1 MEMSTNEPVS
11 NEPASVTLQVYWAMI
26 VRRKWLIIASI
37 LAGTVVAGVLCL
49 VLPKSYRSSTLI
61 VIENQ
66 KIPDDYVK
74 GIGGASVEER
84 LSLIQQQVMSRTL
97 LSQIIE
103 EFKLYEGK
111 LGQEIL
117 ESSIEKMRKA
127 IKVETVGTIGARGK
141 SVETITIS
149 FSNKDPKTAMGVTAK
164 LGSLFIEEN
173 LKVREQLVTGVS
185 TFLEQELH
193 DAKQALEA
201 QEQAISLYKSK
212 HIGLLPEQMEANLR
226 SLDRLQADLNAT
238 DELTRSLTDK
248 VSLVEK
254 SIKEYEANGTTHS
267 ASGSTATSHIGMDPL
282 IGRLR
287 EMERNLTT
295 LLASDYT
302 ETYPDIVEARQ
313 EIKSLKKQLAAKYGD
328 PGEEKDGDTAKAFDP
343 YLREL
348 IKQRNELRV
357 ELSSVKDR
365 RRRLAEHLKEFEYRV
380 EQTPSREQDMMI
392 LKRDYENMQKN
403 YQALLD
409 KRLNAHVAENLEK
422 RQKGEQFR
430 VMDPANFPQKLDS
443 PNLLLI
449 MALGLLGGCGL
460 GVGLAIGLD
469 QLNPTFTRREDAER
483 LQGIRVLAAIPNFHS
498 MHPQI
503 SQQSKSSLLG
513 ADVNPTMP
521 AVQAGWRYP
530 AWIRGV
536 RDERT
541 ISSQLNLVAKWQ
553 PHSIAAEQY
562 RTAATKLLLST
573 EGHGST
579 VLEVT
584 SALKGEGKTT
594 TVVNLGYT
602 LARNLG
608 RKTLLIDCDFRC
620 PALHEYVTIPAQ
632 AGLIELLNGEASL
645 EDCLSVIDEVP
656 CSILS
661 IGRTGED
668 FNELT
673 RIQQLKAILPRIRMN
688 FDYVIIN
695 APPVL
700 PSASVGI
707 LASLADFH
715 IMVIRAGTTPKH
727 VVKQAFKMLGLT
739 GVTHVILNAVEGKSM
754 PTYMYGYPMFHNASD
769 KQSIESTAK

>member
-1 MEMSTNEPVS
+1 MNTNEPVS
-11 NEPASVTLQVYWAMI
+11 NEPASVTVQVYWAMI
-26 VRRKWLIIASI
+26 VRRKWLLISSI
-37 LAGTVVAGVLCL
+37 LAGIAVAGILCL

-84 LSLIQQQVMSRTL
+84 LTLIQQQVMSRTL

-111 LGQEIL
+111 LGLEIL

-149 FSNKDPKTAMGVTAK
+149 FSNKDPKTAMEVTAK

-201 QEQAISLYKSK
+201 QEQAISQYKSK

-267 ASGSTATSHIGMDPL
+267 ASSSTATSHAGMDPL

-328 PGEEKDGDTAKAFDP
+328 PGEEKDGDAAKAFDP

-469 QLNPTFTRREDAER
+469 QLNPTFTRREDVER

-503 SQQSKSSLLG
+503 SQQSKSSLFS
-513 ADVNPTMP
+513 ADVNTTMP

-530 AWIRGV
+530 SWIGGARNEGA
-536 RDERT
+536 

-645 EDCLSVIDEVP
+645 EDCLSAIDDVP

-673 RIQQLKAILPRIRMN
+673 RIQQLKAMLPRIRMN
-688 FDYVIIN
+688 FDYVILN
-695 APPVL
+695 TPPVL

-739 GVTHVILNAVEGKSM
+739 GGTHVILNAVEGKSM
-754 PTYMYGYPMFHNASD
+754 PTYMYGYPMFHD
-769 KQSIESTAK
+769 TTGKQSIESTAR

>member
-1 MEMSTNEPVS
+1 MNTDEPAS
-11 NEPASVTLQVYWAMI
+11 NEPASVAMQVYWAMI
-26 VRRKWLIIASI
+26 VRRKWLVIGSI
-37 LAGTVVAGVLCL
+37 LTGILVAGVLCL

-84 LSLIQQQVMSRTL
+84 LTLIQQQVMSRTL

-111 LGQEIL
+111 LDQEIL
-117 ESSIEKMRKA
+117 ESSIEKMRKS
-127 IKVETVGTIGARGK
+127 IKVETVGTVGARGK

-149 FSNKDPKTAMGVTAK
+149 FLNKDPRTAMDVTAK

-173 LKVREQLVTGVS
+173 LKAREQLVTGVS

-201 QEQAISLYKSK
+201 QEQAISQYKSK

-238 DELTRSLTDK
+238 DELTRSVTDK

-254 SIKEYEANGTTHS
+254 SIKEYEANGTTQGTSS
-267 ASGSTATSHIGMDPL
+267 ATTTSHSGMDPL

-287 EMERNLTT
+287 ELERNLTT
-295 LLASDYT
+295 LLASNYT

-313 EIKSLKKQLAAKYGD
+313 EIKSVKKQLAAKYGN
-328 PGEEKDGDTAKAFDP
+328 PAQEMDGDAAKTFDP

-348 IKQRNELRV
+348 LKQRNELRV

-430 VMDPANFPQKLDS
+430 VLDPANLPQKLDT
-443 PNLLLI
+443 PNRLLI

-460 GVGLAIGLD
+460 GVGFAIGLD
-469 QLNPTFTRREDAER
+469 QLNPTFTRREEVEG
-483 LQGIRVLAAIPNFHS
+483 LPGIRVLATIPNFHF
-498 MHPQI
+498 MQPQI
-503 SQQSKSSLLG
+503 SQQAQSSLIS
-513 ADVNPTMP
+513 ADVDSAMP
-521 AVQAGWRYP
+521 AVRAGWGSP
-530 AWIRGV
+530 SWIAGARNEV
-536 RDERT
+536 A

-579 VLEVT
+579 VIEVT

-620 PALHEYVTIPAQ
+620 PALHEYVTIPAR

-645 EDCLSVIDEVP
+645 ENCLSAIDEVP

-661 IGRTGED
+661 IERTGED

-673 RIQQLKAILPRIRMN
+673 RIQQLKAMLPRIRMN

-695 APPVL
+695 TPPVL

-727 VVKQAFKMLGLT
+727 VVKQAFKMLGLS
-739 GVTHVILNAVEGKSM
+739 GGAHVILNAVEGKSM
-754 PTYMYGYPMFHNASD
+754 PTYMYGYPMFHNTSG
-769 KQSIESTAK
+769 KQSIESTAR